1 MIEIERL
8 CKVQENVADKSQ
20 LTTGEFYECV
30 KSEDDLY
37 TGWILY
43 VVNISSQ
50 RGRIY
55 GSWLNK
61 GPAIFGDIT
70 DGSEDFRFKKL
81 NMKLVEVKE

>member
-8 CKVQENVADKSQ
+8 CKVQEIVADKSQ

-37 TGWILY
+37 IGRILY
-43 VVNISSQ
+43 VVNVHGH
-50 RGRIY
+50 RGTIY

-61 GPAIFGDIT
+61 GQAVFGDMT
-70 DGSEDFRFKKL
+70 VGSEDFRFKKL

>member
-8 CKVQENVADKSQ
+8 CKVQETVADKSQ

-43 VVNISSQ
+43 VVSFYCQ
-50 RGRIY
+50 TGKIY
-55 GSWLNK
+55 GPWVNK
-61 GPAIFGDIT
+61 GQAIFSDMT
-70 DGSEDFRFKKL
+70 EGSEDFRFKKL

>member
-30 KSEDDLY
+30 KSDNDLY

-61 GPAIFGDIT
+61 GQAIFGAMT

>member
-8 CKVQENVADKSQ
+8 CKVQENVVDKSQ

-43 VVNISSQ
+43 VVKSHGQ
-50 RGRIY
+50 MGKIY

-61 GPAIFGDIT
+61 GPAIFSDMT
-70 DGSEDFRFKKL
+70 SGSEDFRFKKL

>member
-30 KSEDDLY
+30 KSGDDLY

-43 VVNISSQ
+43 VVNVHGQ
-50 RGRIY
+50 RGQIY
-55 GSWLNK
+55 GSWVNK
-61 GPAIFGDIT
+61 GQAIFADMTG
-70 DGSEDFRFKKL
+70 GSEDFRFKKL

>member
-8 CKVQENVADKSQ
+8 CKVQETVADKSQ

-43 VVNISSQ
+43 VVNTNGQ
-50 RGRIY
+50 MGKIY
-55 GSWLNK
+55 GSWVNK
-61 GPAIFGDIT
+61 GQAIFADMTG
-70 DGSEDFRFKKL
+70 GSEDFRFKKL

>member
-8 CKVQENVADKSQ
+8 SKVQENVADKSQ

-43 VVNISSQ
+43 VVNVH
-50 RGRIY
+50 GHMGTIY

-61 GPAIFGDIT
+61 GLAIFCDIT

>member
-8 CKVQENVADKSQ
+8 SKVQENVADKSQ

-50 RGRIY
+50 KGRIY

-61 GPAIFGDIT
+61 GQAIFGDMT
-70 DGSEDFRFKKL
+70 QGSEDFRFKKL

>member
-8 CKVQENVADKSQ
+8 CKVQEAVADKSQ

-43 VVNISSQ
+43 VVNVYGQ
-50 RGRIY
+50 KGAIY
-55 GSWLNK
+55 GSWVNK
-61 GPAIFGDIT
+61 GQAIFADMTG
-70 DGSEDFRFKKL
+70 GSEDFRFKKL

>member
-8 CKVQENVADKSQ
+8 CKVQETVADKSQ

-43 VVNISSQ
+43 VVNVHGQ
-50 RGRIY
+50 TGKTY
-55 GSWLNK
+55 GFWLNK
-61 GPAIFGDIT
+61 GQASFSDMTG
-70 DGSEDFRFKKL
+70 GSKDFRFKKL

>member
-43 VVNISSQ
+43 VVNVYGQ
-50 RGRIY
+50 MGQIY
-55 GSWLNK
+55 GSWVNK
-61 GPAIFGDIT
+61 GQAIFADMTG
-70 DGSEDFRFKKL
+70 GSEDFRFKKL

>member
-8 CKVQENVADKSQ
+8 SKVQETVADKSQ
-20 LTTGEFYECV
+20 LTTGEFYECI

-43 VVNISSQ
+43 AVNVYGQ
-50 RGRIY
+50 RGIIY

-61 GPAIFGDIT
+61 GQAFFGDMT
-70 DGSEDFRFKKL
+70 EGSEDFRFKKL

>member
-8 CKVQENVADKSQ
+8 SKVQENVADKSQ

-30 KSEDDLY
+30 KSKDDLY

-43 VVNISSQ
+43 VVNVHSQ
-50 RGRIY
+50 MGEIY

-61 GPAIFGDIT
+61 GQAFFGDMT
-70 DGSEDFRFKKL
+70 KGSEDFRFKKL

>member
-20 LTTGEFYECV
+20 LITGEFYECV
-30 KSEDDLY
+30 KSDNDLY

-43 VVNISSQ
+43 VVNVHAQ
-50 RGRIY
+50 MGEIY

-61 GPAIFGDIT
+61 GLAIFGDIT
-70 DGSEDFRFKKL
+70 EGSEDFRFKKL

>member
-1 MIEIERL
+1 MIEIKRL
-8 CKVQENVADKSQ
+8 CNVQETVTDKSQ

-30 KSEDDLY
+30 KSDNDLY

-55 GSWLNK
+55 GPWVNK
-61 GPAIFGDIT
+61 GQAIFGDVT
-70 DGSEDFRFKKL
+70 SGSEDFRFKKL

>member
-8 CKVQENVADKSQ
+8 SKVQENVANKRQ
-20 LTTGEFYECV
+20 LITGEFYECV
-30 KSEDDLY
+30 KSDNDLY

-43 VVNISSQ
+43 VVNVHGQ
-50 RGRIY
+50 RGKTY

-61 GPAIFGDIT
+61 GSAIFGDIT

>member
-8 CKVQENVADKSQ
+8 CKVKENVADKSQ

-43 VVNISSQ
+43 VVNVYGQ
-50 RGRIY
+50 MGQIY
-55 GSWLNK
+55 GSWVNK
-61 GPAIFGDIT
+61 GQAIFADMT

>member
-8 CKVQENVADKSQ
+8 SKVQENVADKSQ
-20 LTTGEFYECV
+20 LITGEFYECV
-30 KSEDDLY
+30 KSDNDLY

-43 VVNISSQ
+43 VVIINGQ
-50 RGRIY
+50 RGTIY

-61 GPAIFGDIT
+61 GQAIFGDMT
-70 DGSEDFRFKKL
+70 KGSEDFRFKKL

>member
-1 MIEIERL
+1 MIKIERL

-30 KSEDDLY
+30 KSVDDLY

-43 VVNISSQ
+43 VVNTSGQ
-50 RGRIY
+50 KGKIY

-61 GPAIFGDIT
+61 GQAIFGDMT
-70 DGSEDFRFKKL
+70 DSSEDFRFKKL

>member
-8 CKVQENVADKSQ
+8 SKVQENVADKSQ

-30 KSEDDLY
+30 KSDNDLY

-55 GSWLNK
+55 GPWVNK
-61 GPAIFGDIT
+61 GQAIFGDIT

>member
-1 MIEIERL
+1 MIEIEHL
-8 CKVQENVADKSQ
+8 SKVQENVADKSQ

-43 VVNISSQ
+43 VVIISGQ
-50 RGRIY
+50 RGTIY
-55 GSWLNK
+55 GSWVNK
-61 GPAIFGDIT
+61 GQAIFGDMT
-70 DGSEDFRFKKL
+70 SGSEDFRFKKL

>member
-8 CKVQENVADKSQ
+8 CKVQETVANKSQ

-43 VVNISSQ
+43 VVNVPGQ
-50 RGRIY
+50 KGKIY
-55 GSWLNK
+55 GGWLNK
-61 GPAIFGDIT
+61 GQAIFADMT
-70 DGSEDFRFKKL
+70 SGSEDFRFKKL

>member
-1 MIEIERL
+1 MIKIERL
-8 CKVQENVADKSQ
+8 CKVQETVADKSQ

-43 VVNISSQ
+43 VVNTNGQ
-50 RGRIY
+50 MGKTY

-61 GPAIFGDIT
+61 GQAIFGDMT

>member
-8 CKVQENVADKSQ
+8 CKVQETVADKSQ

-43 VVNISSQ
+43 VVNIGSQ

-61 GPAIFGDIT
+61 GPAIFGDINY
-70 DGSEDFRFKKL
+70 GSEDFRFKKL

>member
-8 CKVQENVADKSQ
+8 SKVQENVADKSR
-20 LTTGEFYECV
+20 LITGEFYECV

-50 RGRIY
+50 KGRIY

-61 GPAIFGDIT
+61 GQAIFGDMT
-70 DGSEDFRFKKL
+70 SGSEDFRFKKL

>member
-8 CKVQENVADKSQ
+8 SKVQENVADKSQ
-20 LTTGEFYECV
+20 LITGEFYECV
-30 KSEDDLY
+30 KSDNDFY
-37 TGWILY
+37 TGRILY
-43 VVNISSQ
+43 VVNVHGQSDT
-50 RGRIY
+50 IY

-61 GPAIFGDIT
+61 GQAIFGDMT

>member
-8 CKVQENVADKSQ
+8 SKVQENVADKSQ
-20 LTTGEFYECV
+20 LITGEFYECV
-30 KSEDDLY
+30 KSDNDLY

-50 RGRIY
+50 KGRIY

-61 GPAIFGDIT
+61 GQAIFGDMT
-70 DGSEDFRFKKL
+70 SGSEDFRFKKL

>member
-30 KSEDDLY
+30 KSEDDIY

-43 VVNISSQ
+43 VVSIYGQ
-50 RGRIY
+50 TGTIY
-55 GSWLNK
+55 GSWVNK

>member
-8 CKVQENVADKSQ
+8 RKVQENVADKSQ

-43 VVNISSQ
+43 VVNVPGQ

-61 GPAIFGDIT
+61 GQAIFADMTG
-70 DGSEDFRFKKL
+70 GSEDFRFKKL

>member
-8 CKVQENVADKSQ
+8 CKVQETVANKSQ

-30 KSEDDLY
+30 KSRDDLY

-43 VVNISSQ
+43 VVNVHGQ
-50 RGRIY
+50 RGQIY
-55 GSWLNK
+55 GSWVNK
-61 GPAIFGDIT
+61 DKAIFGDMT
-70 DGSEDFRFKKL
+70 GGSEDFRFKKL